1 MHNRLIAACQL
12 TALILLT
19 PIPAMSGNQYPDTI
33 MIPERSVVIGADRTS
48 APSDLI
54 AILYSTENLDFQDPR
69 APRFLFL
76 DRKGKVALGI
86 GGYVKGTMAY
96 DFHGAMDNGGS
107 TTYDIAVPSD
117 PTSRNKFNMDASHST
132 LFLKM
137 VGRTSELGYF
147 TVYVQSNFT
156 GNNGGYGMKLKQAY
170 VQLEYVTA
178 GLARSSFDDPAA
190 PPTIDAQGPCGEVSS
205 KNVLIQYAP
214 VLSDRWRM
222 AVSVENPSA
231 SYTCIPEMSEPISQR
246 CPDIPAYVQ
255 YNPDKDSHIRVSGIF
270 RQLSY
275 RDMLSGRNRFVTGW
289 GMQLSGQALV
299 GHGFTFYY
307 SAAYGKGIAHY
318 VNDLG
323 GQGLDLIHSGNA
335 GELKAPGTFVF
346 TSGLQYDFS
355 SRFFVSASYSQCR
368 LYGQKSLGPDAYRYG
383 QYMVANAFYTIV
395 PDCMLGIE
403 YNYGSR
409 TDCSGLR
416 GNANRLYAAIQYS
429 F

>member
-1 MHNRLIAACQL
+1 
-12 TALILLT
+12 
-19 PIPAMSGNQYPDTI
+19 
-33 MIPERSVVIGADRTS
+33 
-48 APSDLI
+48 
-54 AILYSTENLDFQDPR
+54 
-69 APRFLFL
+69 
-76 DRKGKVALGI
+76 
-86 GGYVKGTMAY
+86 
-96 DFHGAMDNGGS
+96 
-107 TTYDIAVPSD
+107 
-117 PTSRNKFNMDASHST
+117 
-132 LFLKM
+132 
-137 VGRTSELGYF
+137 
-147 TVYVQSNFT
+147 
-156 GNNGGYGMKLKQAY
+156 
-170 VQLEYVTA
+170 
-178 GLARSSFDDPAA
+178 
-190 PPTIDAQGPCGEVSS
+190 
-205 KNVLIQYAP
+205 
-214 VLSDRWRM
+214 
-222 AVSVENPSA
+222 
-231 SYTCIPEMSEPISQR
+231 MSEPISQR

-255 YNPDKDSHIRVSGIF
+255 YNLDKDSHIRVSGIF

-289 GMQLSGQALV
+289 GMQLSGQALF

-368 LYGQKSLGPDAYRYG
+368 LYGQRSLGPDAYRYG